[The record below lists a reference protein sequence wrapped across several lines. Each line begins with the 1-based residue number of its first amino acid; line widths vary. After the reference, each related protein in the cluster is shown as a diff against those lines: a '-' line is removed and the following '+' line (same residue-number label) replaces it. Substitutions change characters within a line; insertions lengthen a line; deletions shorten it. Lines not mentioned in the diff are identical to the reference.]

1 MSKVRTAEQ
10 LAELIQDGMTVG
22 VSGFGLAGWNQE
34 MAIAIGKRFE
44 ETGHPRDITFVQ
56 SSPIGDHTEN
66 TGTAFLAHEGLI
78 KRWIGAHLLGSPKM
92 ERLVVENKLEA
103 YNLPQGVIIQLW
115 REIAAKRPGLFT
127 KVGLKTFVD
136 PRVEGAKLNARTTED
151 IVKVVNFEG
160 EEWLFYKS
168 FPVDV
173 GLIRGTTADENGNI
187 TMENEG
193 ILACALP
200 LAQAVKNSGGI
211 VIAQV
216 ENIAK
221 ANTLHP
227 KDVRVP
233 GILVDYV
240 VVATSQKNHYQ
251 TEGTYYNPAFAG
263 NIKVPLSEVAPLE
276 LNERK
281 IIARRAAME
290 LKPNAILNLGVGIP
304 SDVANVAAEEKAD
317 KSLTLTTEAG
327 SIGGI
332 PASLPHFGHAYNSEC
347 MLEEQAQFYYYDGGG
362 IDITCLGLAQTD
374 KLGNVNVTHFGPKI
388 AGCGGFMNVSQNAKK
403 VIFCGTFTAGGLK
416 VAIEDGKLKII
427 QEGKYQK
434 FLPQVEHISFSG
446 EYASEINKPVLYI
459 TERAVFTLENGEM
472 TLIEIAPGIDLE
484 KDVLAH
490 MGFRPRISSNLKE
503 MPSGI
508 FQPEWGQLRQIIEEK
523 MKG

>member
-1 MSKVRTAEQ
+1 VKTAEQ

-56 SSPIGDHTEN
+56 SSPLGDHTEN

-78 KRWIGAHLLGSPKM
+78 KRWIGAHLAGSPRMCKLI
-92 ERLVVENKLEA
+92 EGNKIEA
-103 YNLPQGVIIQLW
+103 YNLPQGVIIELW
-115 REIAAKRPGLFT
+115 REIAGKRPGLIT

-136 PRVEGAKLNARTTED
+136 PRVEGGKLNSRTTED
-151 IVKVVNFEG
+151 IVKVINFEG

-173 GLIRGTTADENGNI
+173 ALIRGTTADENGNI
-187 TMENEG
+187 TMEKEG

-200 LAQAVKNSGGI
+200 LAQATKNSGGI

-233 GILVDYV
+233 GVLVDYI
-240 VVATSQKNHYQ
+240 VVATSEKNHWQ

-263 NIKVPLSEVAPLE
+263 NIKVPLSEVPPLP
-276 LNERK
+276 LDERK
-281 IIARRAAME
+281 IIPRRAAME
-290 LKPNAILNLGVGIP
+290 MKPNAILNLGVGIP
-304 SDVANVAAEEKAD
+304 SDVANIAAEENA
-317 KSLTLTTEAG
+317 SQFLILTTEAG

-347 MLEEQAQFYYYDGGG
+347 MLEEQAQFDFYDGGG

-374 KLGNVNVTHFGPKI
+374 KKGNVNVTQFGPRI
-388 AGCGGFMNVSQNAKK
+388 AGCGGFVNVSQNAKK

-416 VAIEDGKLKII
+416 VAIEDGKLKIL

-434 FLPQVEHISFSG
+434 FLDRVEHISFSG

-459 TERAVFTLENGEM
+459 TERAY
-472 TLIEIAPGIDLE
+472 
-484 KDVLAH
+484 
-490 MGFRPRISSNLKE
+490 
-503 MPSGI
+503 
-508 FQPEWGQLRQIIEEK
+508 LRWK
-523 MKG
+523 KGR